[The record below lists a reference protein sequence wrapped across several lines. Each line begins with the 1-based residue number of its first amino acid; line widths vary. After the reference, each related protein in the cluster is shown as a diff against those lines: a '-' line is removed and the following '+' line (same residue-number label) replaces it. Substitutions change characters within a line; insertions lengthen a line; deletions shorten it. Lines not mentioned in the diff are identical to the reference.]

1 MLCFVK
7 LNTAVQRAHPITLD
21 ITPVRDQFL
30 IMYFSSAMSALKK
43 HQEQEED
50 SEEEDVFQQCKCG
63 HSSFLFLNL
72 IWLLNGFQLLTG
84 SEGSGG
90 GQDFQY

>member
-63 HSSFLFLNL
+63 YSSFLFLKSNL
-72 IWLLNGFQLLTG
+72 ANGFQLLTG